1 MSTCAQITNLTS
13 DLSAV
18 GGGSNDPVTGGQGLL
33 LSNTP
38 LDECT
43 GVILLSAQDYTD
55 LKNASLISLFN
66 EYFGF
71 DPQLFEYI
79 VGSTIVAYILG
90 HSVGAIVKL
99 MRST

>member
-43 GVILLSAQDYTD
+43 GVILLSAQDYAQMRFSFFSGVELMD
-55 LKNASLISLFN
+55 VVQVSGLVSLVWAIAWGLRSLR
-66 EYFGF
+66 
-71 DPQLFEYI
+71 
-79 VGSTIVAYILG
+79 
-90 HSVGAIVKL
+90 SVL
-99 MRST
+99 